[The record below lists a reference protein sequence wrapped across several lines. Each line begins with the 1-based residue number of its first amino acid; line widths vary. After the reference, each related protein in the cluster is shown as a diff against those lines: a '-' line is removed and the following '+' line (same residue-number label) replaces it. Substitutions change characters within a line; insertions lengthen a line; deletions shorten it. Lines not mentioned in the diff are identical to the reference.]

1 MNTESKIKEQLHAV
15 YDVLDEKKAE
25 DISILDIGELS
36 TIADYFVIAT
46 GQNANHLNALIEAVD
61 EVYGKNGWEIRQI
74 EGKGKSGWVLIDC
87 REDLI
92 GRIEEMIVGELQT
105 GGWHRIPTEHR
116 FLRNEL
122 LERTIRLKKD
132 GSFRDHAVQ
141 IKHFIGGDSRPEY
154 ESVQALRKCIREEYG
169 QEISYGTLYNY
180 ACAAAVQ
187 EEPVVL
193 DLDG

>member
-1 MNTESKIKEQLHAV
+1 MIYAGKTEASAEREQVMEILQKKFYIVMVQVDHLSGEQLGQVIDRFYEAGASNV
-15 YDVLDEKKAE
+15 QIMPTVTKKNRP
-25 DISILDIGELS
+25 S
-36 TIADYFVIAT
+36 
-46 GQNANHLNALIEAVD
+46 HL
-61 EVYGKNGWEIRQI
+61 
-74 EGKGKSGWVLIDC
+74 VLIDC